1 MFSDTIF
8 KTRTTQ
14 HNLSNFHIGGRQIY
28 THKNRRRYGT
38 KTQQTTNY
46 HLSPLFSSLPTSST
60 PQKKIVRCYSEQHEE
75 SFEDYTAR
83 FVKFFDNVDDLFE
96 LQRGLNNAFGYDLV
110 PSASVIEAALKAARR
125 VNDYPTAV
133 RILEGLKAKTNN
145 DTVYKQYL
153 EELAPLRAQLGVET
167 KEELGL

>member
-1 MFSDTIF
+1 MSRFVAISRPLAAA
-8 KTRTTQ
+8 TRVQVARLAFASRTAV
-14 HNLSNFHIGGRQIY
+14 QI
-28 THKNRRRYGT
+28 
-38 KTQQTTNY
+38 
-46 HLSPLFSSLPTSST
+46 
-60 PQKKIVRCYSEQHEE
+60 RCYSEHHEE
-75 SFEDYTAR
+75 SFEDYTVR

-133 RILEGLKAKTNN
+133 RILEGLKAKAGS
-145 DTVYKQYL
+145 DALYKQYL
-153 EELAPLRAQLGVET
+153 DELTPLKAQLGVDT